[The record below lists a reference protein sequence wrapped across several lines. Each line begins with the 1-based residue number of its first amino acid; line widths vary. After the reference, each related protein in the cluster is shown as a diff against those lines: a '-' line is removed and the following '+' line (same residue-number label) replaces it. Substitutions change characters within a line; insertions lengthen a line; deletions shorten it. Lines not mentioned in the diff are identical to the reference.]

1 MGMKMLGTWSDA
13 LRLERGMWVG
23 GCSMRSTE
31 TMRSLGDRGYVR
43 EVGCV
48 RTGLCVS
55 WVLCE
60 SCVV

>member
-1 MGMKMLGTWSDA
+1 
-13 LRLERGMWVG
+13 
-23 GCSMRSTE
+23 MRSTE
-31 TMRSLGDRGYVR
+31 TMGSLGDQDYVR

-48 RTGLCVS
+48 KAGLCVS